1 MGESE
6 GLKGVGEG
14 GRKENKGVRLEK
26 ARPRGPHLLWKVR
39 GPVEGLEPGE

>member
-14 GRKENKGVRLEK
+14 GRKENKEK
-26 ARPRGPHLLWKVR
+26 ARLRGPHLLWKVW